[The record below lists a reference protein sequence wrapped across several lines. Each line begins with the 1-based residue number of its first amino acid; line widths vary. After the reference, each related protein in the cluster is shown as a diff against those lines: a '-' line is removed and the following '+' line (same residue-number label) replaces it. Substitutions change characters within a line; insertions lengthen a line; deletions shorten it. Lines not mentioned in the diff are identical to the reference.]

1 MNAAELIELR
11 KRFHWSQVEAARK
24 LGCSTRSIVNW
35 EHGVGHIPDTIAL
48 AVAAVVMNIPPYGKK
63 QS

>member
-1 MNAAELIELR
+1 MTAAELIELR
-11 KRFHWSQVEAARK
+11 KRFHWTQAEAARK

-35 EHGVGHIPDTIAL
+35 EQGLAHIPESIAL
-48 AVAAVVMNIPPYGKK
+48 AAAAVVMNIPPYGKK